1 MASASAQPETGTC
14 GELLFTDMSLVAS
27 DGTMVNC
34 HKGVVVRHS
43 LVLRDV
49 ILAKLE
55 EPCIIPLPCED
66 AATVR
71 FLVRLCYD
79 QVVVRATLEGVNQL
93 ELMLELDRKYDMPRL
108 KTSANWNFVS
118 ILAELAQPE
127 RVLVN
132 ICCEEVNTSSHSLKQ
147 EMNKLCVAILDRP
160 TRLARIHE
168 LMTLLLLAD
177 KYQLSFFLQPCLEAV
192 ASRQVSVVQLI
203 LRRAPELKNLSGT
216 SFMELLSGVLNNCS
230 ADRR

>member
-118 ILAELAQPE
+118 ILACSPALHSWNFCLA
-127 RVLVN
+127 
-132 ICCEEVNTSSHSLKQ
+132 SSTTARQ
-147 EMNKLCVAILDRP
+147 TAAEMREGRAWSAP
-160 TRLARIHE
+160 TA
-168 LMTLLLLAD
+168 
-177 KYQLSFFLQPCLEAV
+177 CAV
-192 ASRQVSVVQLI
+192 SDCGHIAGL
-203 LRRAPELKNLSGT
+203 
-216 SFMELLSGVLNNCS
+216 
-230 ADRR
+230 